1 MLGKS
6 FGNYQITAHLGKGGM
21 GDVYRARDARL
32 DRDVAIKTLPPEFT
46 SDADRLARFE
56 REAKLLASLNHPNIA
71 AIYGLEEA
79 EDQQCLVLE
88 LVEGENL
95 AERLL
100 RAGPIPL
107 EEALPIA
114 LQIAGGLEAAHE
126 SGVVHRDLKP
136 GNVMVDGEG
145 RVKLLDF
152 GLAKADEVASSGS
165 SPDLSK
171 SPTLTAQM
179 TQAGVILGTAQYMSP
194 EQARGKAVDK
204 RADIWAFGCVLFE
217 MLTGSPAFGGSDI
230 AEILSAVIRLE
241 PDLQRLPAETPR
253 TVRRLIERCL
263 RKDPRSRLR
272 DVGDA
277 RTELEEAIRAPRE
290 KEAPAES
297 LPPPRTLAKVLPWA
311 IVAVLAAAL
320 VGLLAWL
327 PGNGGGEVPLRRF
340 SIDVPWHAA
349 PNWTDFTVAVSP
361 SGSHVAYNC
370 RDGNQV
376 SLCLRALDSLIPK
389 PLADARDM
397 QTLFFSPD
405 SAWVAF
411 YDRYTL
417 AKVSIQGGETQTIF
431 RLEGAPFTE
440 IEGFSWGS
448 DDNILMGTDAGL
460 YRISAAG
467 GEPERVTRIEDG
479 GSVTWLSFP
488 AHLPGGG
495 KALITVWHGD
505 DEANA
510 GVVDLADG
518 TLREL
523 PLRGSGFVYSPTGH
537 LVFMQDNTL
546 LAATFDPDGAGLV
559 GEPVPVLEGVRGLP
573 GLAADGTL
581 VYVPTRGES
590 NARLVWVDRTG
601 RPVPIAGERRN
612 YSHLDLAPGG
622 RRALLNISPGTY
634 VLDLDRGT
642 RNLLSEGSF
651 PVWSTDGRR
660 VTYTGREG
668 LVRQPADGSGDAETL
683 VETDEW
689 LVATSWNPVT
699 GDLAYY
705 SHRTFDIR
713 ILPPDGEPFV
723 FLDGPGRK
731 RSGRFSPNGEWLA
744 YVNDD
749 TGEYQ
754 VYVTAYPGPGPNVA
768 VSVDGGLS
776 PIWSPDGR
784 ELFFRQGGKVMAA
797 EVGYE
802 GGIRFRSPV
811 ELFDGPYTLDLM
823 GHQRYDVSPDGR
835 SFLMVEN
842 SDDFPIVVVQGWGGE
857 LERILPAAH

>member
-1 MLGKS
+1 
-6 FGNYQITAHLGKGGM
+6 
-21 GDVYRARDARL
+21 
-32 DRDVAIKTLPPEFT
+32 
-46 SDADRLARFE
+46 
-56 REAKLLASLNHPNIA
+56 
-71 AIYGLEEA
+71 
-79 EDQQCLVLE
+79 
-88 LVEGENL
+88 
-95 AERLL
+95 
-100 RAGPIPL
+100 
-107 EEALPIA
+107 
-114 LQIAGGLEAAHE
+114 
-126 SGVVHRDLKP
+126 
-136 GNVMVDGEG
+136 
-145 RVKLLDF
+145 VKVLDF
-152 GLAKADEVASSGS
+152 GLARTVEGESGS
-165 SPDLSK
+165 SIADAATLT
-171 SPTLTAQM
+171 SPTPRSPTNPGA
-179 TQAGVILGTAQYMSP
+179 ILGTAPYMSP
-194 EQARGKAVDK
+194 EQARGRRLDK
-204 RADIWAFGCVLFE
+204 RTDIWSFGVILYE
-217 MLTGSPAFGGSDI
+217 MLAGASPFVGETVSDSI
-230 AEILSAVIRLE
+230 GAILHKTIEL
-241 PDLQRLPAETPR
+241 DRLPSDTPH
-253 TVRRLIERCL
+253 TVRRVIRRCVERDKGL
-263 RKDPRSRLR
+263 RYRDIGDVRVELLR
-272 DVGDA
+272 AGDD
-277 RTELEEAIRAPRE
+277 EEASVVVE
-290 KEAPAES
+290 GG
-297 LPPPRTLAKVLPWA
+297 LPKAWIA
-311 IVAVLAAAL
+311 IVALLVLAATA
-320 VGLLAWL
+320 GWGLAWL
-327 PGNGGGEVPLRRF
+327 RSNDGAELPLRRY
-340 SIDVPWHAA
+340 SIDVPSHAA
-349 PNWTDFTVAVSP
+349 PNWTDFIVAVSP
-361 SGSHVAYNC
+361 SGSHIAYNC

-376 SLCLRALDSLIPK
+376 SLCVRALDSLIPK

-397 QTLFFSPD
+397 ETLCFSPD
-405 SAWVAF
+405 SAWVAI
-411 YDRYTL
+411 YDWNTL

-431 RLEGAPFTE
+431 HLKGAPFTE
-440 IEGFSWGS
+440 IEGISWGS

-467 GEPERVTRIEDG
+467 GEPEQVTRIEDG
-479 GSVTWLSFP
+479 GSVTKLSNP

-495 KALITVWHGD
+495 KALITVWRGD

-523 PLRGSGFVYSPTGH
+523 PLRGSGFVYSATGH
-537 LVFMQDNTL
+537 LVFKQDNTL
-546 LAATFDPDGAGLV
+546 LAATFDLDDAERV
-559 GEPVPVLEGVRGLP
+559 GEPVPVLEGVRGFP

-581 VYVPTRGES
+581 VYIPTRGES

-622 RRALLNISPGTY
+622 SRALLNISPGTY

-651 PVWSTDGRR
+651 PIWSTDGRR

-705 SHRTFDIR
+705 SHSTFDIR

-744 YVNDD
+744 YVNDN

-776 PIWSPDGR
+776 PIWSPDGK

-797 EVGYE
+797 AVGYE
-802 GGIRFRSPV
+802 DGIHFGSPV
-811 ELFDGPYTLDLM
+811 ELFDGPYTLDLL
-823 GHQRYDVSPDGR
+823 GHQRYDVSPDGQ

-857 LERILPAAH
+857 LERILPSGH